1 MKSKKA
7 IKLSENALRLEQTIR
22 GCFNSN
28 IPTEED
34 ISKMASDLRHIPA
47 FSVEDEEYDQ
57 IIKRL
62 HESLTIYMELGSCV
76 EDNSDPWLSARKSE
90 IDPFYWSL
98 QNRSASSRMATQSSR
113 FP

>member
-34 ISKMASDLRHIPA
+34 ISKMAE
-47 FSVEDEEYDQ
+47 EDEYFQGFVINPHSQNFNMD
-57 IIKRL
+57 RN
-62 HESLTIYMELGSCV
+62 GS
-76 EDNSDPWLSARKSE
+76 
-90 IDPFYWSL
+90 F
-98 QNRSASSRMATQSSR
+98 
-113 FP
+113 